1 MKHRFN
7 FRMGIFSVCILLL
20 VSLTA
25 CAGPAQHAQD
35 QGGQDADALHL
46 AEYAAYIGLPRAQAL
61 DALARIG
68 GAGVGA
74 QAVATPAEAGCGCGL
89 SVRFDARFYP
99 VVRRIVLRRGY
110 SAFAGF
116 FRAANGGYLRV

>member
-1 MKHRFN
+1 MTMLAV
-7 FRMGIFSVCILLL
+7 FRSR
-20 VSLTA
+20 T
-25 CAGPAQHAQD
+25 
-35 QGGQDADALHL
+35 
-46 AEYAAYIGLPRAQAL
+46 QAL

-68 GAGVGA
+68 GAGVRA

-89 SVRFDARFYP
+89 SVRLDARFYP
-99 VVRRIVLRRGY
+99 VVRRLVLRRGY